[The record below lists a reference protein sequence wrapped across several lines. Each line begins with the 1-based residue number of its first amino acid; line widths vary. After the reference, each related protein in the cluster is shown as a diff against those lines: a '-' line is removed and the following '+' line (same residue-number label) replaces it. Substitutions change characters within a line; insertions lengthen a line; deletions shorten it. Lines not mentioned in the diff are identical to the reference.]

1 MLKLACF
8 LCISELSLSH
18 VPGIC
23 GFLDSDLFSGPSI
36 PGQCF
41 SASSQ
46 MTLNFSN
53 QSIPVRTNMNEMPVL
68 TKLSCTTIQKLQ
80 FSSRFGSN
88 DRPQEVMKVPP
99 KRGENWHHLWTS
111 WGQILQAHQMGKLP
125 FRDAPHSARC
135 DKHMFFLPSCLWHDK
150 DRIFALN
157 P

>member
-80 FSSRFGSN
+80 LSSRFGSN
-88 DRPQEVMKVPP
+88 DRPQEVMKYLLNVGKTGTIYGLRGVRFCMRIKWENCHSEMPP
-99 KRGENWHHLWTS
+99 
-111 WGQILQAHQMGKLP
+111 IL
-125 FRDAPHSARC
+125 RDVTNTC
-135 DKHMFFLPSCLWHDK
+135 FFLPSCLWHDK